1 MKNLIRLWSL
11 SVFAMVVGCG
21 QEAANEAMMP
31 TRPVTVI
38 ELSERDYPR
47 ERTLTGVV
55 NLYREENIGFEI
67 SGRVTT
73 VLNEGLEVR
82 GPAFNEHGELIR
94 QGDPIAVM
102 EGSHPVECVRDGSW
116 LRTRSCQRGDDA
128 DATGHSNR
136 IV

>member
-1 MKNLIRLWSL
+1 MKSLIRLWLL
-11 SVFAMVVGCG
+11 SVFVIAGSCG
-21 QEAANEAMMP
+21 QEAADETMMP

-38 ELSERDYPR
+38 ELSERDYAR

-82 GPAFNEHGELIR
+82 GPAFNEQGDLIR
-94 QGDPIAVM
+94 QGDPIAAM
-102 EGSHPVECVRDGSW
+102 EAIR
-116 LRTRSCQRGDDA
+116 
-128 DATGHSNR
+128 
-136 IV
+136 